1 VLATLD
7 DALASTAQLGPFFT
21 ITPFA
26 GRDSEQTW
34 WPLDALP
41 AKALTAQ
48 LKATS
53 GFLGIG
59 SQDEGRTIGSIL
71 HLGAAAALCSPLL
84 AVAALEGYV
93 PALTAAQVDVGY
105 PAIGPLRVSLNGN
118 PPSSAKPALLPELAD
133 QLIAVAL
140 DGLLEPFTAALTA
153 IEPVPEQT
161 LAGNAFSAL
170 AAAARLIEPPEA
182 GRRARALVDLVARR
196 APLLIGA
203 GDLHWQQ
210 SGSGHEYFRRRNCC
224 LFYRIPGAG
233 TCGDCVLNEQGLD

>member
-1 VLATLD
+1 VPATLD
-7 DALASTAQLGPFFT
+7 DALTSAAQLGPFFT
-21 ITPFA
+21 ITPWA
-26 GRDSEQTW
+26 DRDPEQTW
-34 WPLDALP
+34 WPLNALP
-41 AKALTAQ
+41 THALTAQ
-48 LKATS
+48 LEATS
-53 GFLGIG
+53 GFLGIDDQG
-59 SQDEGRTIGSIL
+59 EGRTVGSIL

-84 AVAALEGYV
+84 AVAALQGFV

-118 PPSSAKPALLPELAD
+118 APSSMKPALLPELAD

-140 DGLLEPFTAALTA
+140 DGLLGPFTAALTT
-153 IEPVPEQT
+153 IESVPEQT

-196 APLLIGA
+196 SPLLKGA

-210 SGSGHEYFRRRNCC
+210 TGSAHEYFRRRNCC

-233 TCGDCVLNEQGLD
+233 TCGDCVLD